1 MKKDKKYDIDALIK
15 MVEKAANEEENEN
28 FDKMSARA
36 DDIVKEVNKMVEGIG
51 FALIVC
57 TKTRRCATLTSIK
70 GEDLVLI
77 LENVLEELKDKRNIP
92 DKRTL
97 Q

>member
-1 MKKDKKYDIDALIK
+1 MDNLRK

-28 FDKMSARA
+28 FDKMAARA

-57 TKTRRCATLTSIK
+57 TTTRRCATLTSIK
-70 GEDLVLI
+70 GENLILVLG
-77 LENVLEELKDKRNIP
+77 NVLEELKDKGNIP
-92 DKRTL
+92 ETRTL
-97 Q
+97 D